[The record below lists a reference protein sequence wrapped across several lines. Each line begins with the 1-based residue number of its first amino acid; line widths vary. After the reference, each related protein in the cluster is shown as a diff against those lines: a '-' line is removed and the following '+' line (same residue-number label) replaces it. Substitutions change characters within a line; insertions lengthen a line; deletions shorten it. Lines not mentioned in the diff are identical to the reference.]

1 MLSSPLPAGAS
12 ARAETIPVAAFTPII
27 NSLVAADCANAADA
41 DTVVVAKPGPPGD
54 SSIYEANRRKTK
66 RLLRKVGGARIEAEI
81 R

>member
-27 NSLVAADCANAADA
+27 NSFVAADCANAADA
-41 DTVVVAKPGPPGD
+41 DTVVAKPGPPGD